1 MLNLS
6 FKPTFLKIVTTVHMY
21 EIQIFDRNYNSRFVI
36 CYLPNENDPFVII
49 TTITIEVMT
58 RTIPSVTAD
67 IITTSENIN
76 TGPSDMSI
84 VC

>member
-1 MLNLS
+1 M
-6 FKPTFLKIVTTVHMY
+6 IY
-21 EIQIFDRNYNSRFVI
+21 
-36 CYLPNENDPFVII
+36 YLPNENDPFVIR

-84 VC
+84 VW